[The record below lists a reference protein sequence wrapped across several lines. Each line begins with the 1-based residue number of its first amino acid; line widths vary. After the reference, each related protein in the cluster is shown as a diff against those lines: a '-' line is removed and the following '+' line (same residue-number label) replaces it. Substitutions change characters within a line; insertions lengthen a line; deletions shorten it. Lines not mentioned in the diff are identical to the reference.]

1 MPSSYQVALWKQESF
16 VVLRPLQIEFF
27 RNLLRMGFPIVSIA
41 LAEALPVTI
50 VVAVQSIHQK
60 GVCPYPAH
68 LFIDVLA
75 KVGNVKNSTPIVQ
88 VCVHQIFSEAFEQ
101 G

>member
-1 MPSSYQVALWKQESF
+1 MA
-16 VVLRPLQIEFF
+16 
-27 RNLLRMGFPIVSIA
+27 IA
-41 LAEALPVTI
+41 LAGILPVAI
-50 VVAVQSIHQK
+50 VLAIQSIRYK

-75 KVGNVKNSTPIVQ
+75 KVSNVKNATSIVQ
-88 VCVHQIFSEAFEQ
+88 ARIHQIISKAFEQ

>member
-1 MPSSYQVALWKQESF
+1 M
-16 VVLRPLQIEFF
+16 
-27 RNLLRMGFPIVSIA
+27 RMRGPIVTVA
-41 LAEALPVTI
+41 LAEALPVAI
-50 VVAVQSIHQK
+50 VVAVEVIHYK

-75 KVGNVKNSTPIVQ
+75 KVGHVKNSTSIVQ

>member
-1 MPSSYQVALWKQESF
+1 M
-16 VVLRPLQIEFF
+16 
-27 RNLLRMGFPIVSIA
+27 
-41 LAEALPVTI
+41 TI

-88 VCVHQIFSEAFEQ
+88 VCVHQIFSEAFERDRAICLWLMSMTSPIAENV
-101 G
+101 

>member
-1 MPSSYQVALWKQESF
+1 MVRSSEPSGCCAPSKSRRSLSPDSSV
-16 VVLRPLQIEFF
+16 
-27 RNLLRMGFPIVSIA
+27 RMRVPIVTIA
-41 LAEALPVTI
+41 LAEAFPVAI
-50 VVAVQSIHQK
+50 VVAVQSIHYE
-60 GVCPYPAH
+60 GVCPDPAH

>member
-1 MPSSYQVALWKQESF
+1 MSS
-16 VVLRPLQIEFF
+16 
-27 RNLLRMGFPIVSIA
+27 PIVTIA
-41 LAEALPVTI
+41 LAEALPVAI
-50 VVAVQSIHQK
+50 VVAVQSIHYK

-75 KVGNVKNSTPIVQ
+75 KIGNVKNSTPIVQ
-88 VCVHQIFSEAFEQ
+88 ARVHQIISKAFEQ